1 MTKKINQYFFD
12 EESKRRDYV
21 YGSSFGCY
29 LPQAPKRILFRSRY
43 KDLVEIIKREMES
56 EHTII
61 SHPKKGSYWIEV
73 SSVPY
78 LYSKLEELDLNAP
91 KSERKFPEKIKYMS
105 HFVRGFLDAK
115 DLIYTVKGKYTYIYI
130 GFSKSFLLD
139 LHKIL
144 VKYAKVEGK
153 GPKGDHVVYCHND
166 SVKIHD
172 FIYQDW
178 DFIKE
183 SGLYLPF
190 KKGLF
195 NLDCVADYSTNINVI
210 RATEAKERVD
220 KAKELLKRE
229 KVKEVAKKLG
239 YAYPT
244 GLNKI
249 FKQITDQTPSEYQMK
264 ILNRNN

>member
-1 MTKKINQYFFD
+1 MTKQINQHFFD

-21 YGSSFGCY
+21 YGASFGCY
-29 LPQAPKRILFRSRY
+29 HPQAQKRMLFRSRY

-56 EHTII
+56 EHKII
-61 SHPKKGSYWIEV
+61 SHPKRGSYWIEV
-73 SSVPY
+73 SSAPY
-78 LYSKLEELDLNAP
+78 LYSKLEELGLNVP
-91 KSERKFPEKIKYMS
+91 KSEREFPKKIEYMS

-115 DLIYTVKGKYTYIYI
+115 SSIHTIEDKYTNIYI
-130 GFSKSFLLD
+130 GLSKSFLLD

-153 GPKGDHVVYCHND
+153 GPKGNQVVYCHND

-183 SGLYLPF
+183 SGLYLPS
-190 KKGLF
+190 KKELF
-195 NLDCVADYSTNINVI
+195 NLDYVAAGIGVI
-210 RATEAKERVD
+210 RTNEAKERVD
-220 KAKELLKRE
+220 KAKELLKTK
-229 KVKEVAKKLG
+229 KVKEVAKELG
-239 YAYPT
+239 YAHQT

-249 FKQITDQTPSEYQMK
+249 FKQITNQTPSEYKMK
-264 ILNRNN
+264 ILNQNN